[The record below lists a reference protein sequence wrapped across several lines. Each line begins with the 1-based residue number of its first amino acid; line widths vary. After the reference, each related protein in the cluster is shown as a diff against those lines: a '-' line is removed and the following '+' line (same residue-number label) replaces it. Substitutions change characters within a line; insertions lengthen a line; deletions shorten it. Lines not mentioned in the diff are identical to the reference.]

1 MKSISIST
9 NKGNRVTA
17 TVYEGEGEIVLIISS
32 ATGVKQGFYSTFSS
46 YLQTFGITVIT
57 FDYQGIGNSLNSP
70 IEKLSTRLSDWGMYD
85 LDAVIQFA
93 KSNYS
98 LAKIT
103 LLGHSIGGQLV
114 GFARSSY
121 LLDRI
126 ILVASQSGYWNH
138 WEGMDKLKMWIYWHV
153 FFPSLSSLFKY
164 FPSKS
169 LSRMENLPKQ
179 VAMQWSSWGRS
190 SQYFYSEFPKEGL
203 FFKSIESKIT
213 SISIDGDDLAPKP
226 GVDWLTKQFSNAKI
240 KRIHFRP
247 EDFGV
252 KDIGHFGM
260 FRNEFQ
266 DNIWKII
273 LAETLD

>member
-9 NKGNRVTA
+9 NKGYAISA
-17 TVYEGEGEIVLIISS
+17 TVFEGEGDLVLIISS
-32 ATGVKQGFYSTFSS
+32 ATGVKQGFYSSFSG
-46 YLQTFGITVIT
+46 YLQNFGVTVIT
-57 FDYQGIGNSLNSP
+57 FDYQGIGHSLNSP

-114 GFARSSY
+114 GFSRSSFQ
-121 LLDRI
+121 LDRI
-126 ILVASQSGYWNH
+126 ILVASQSGYWKH

-153 FFPSLSSLFKY
+153 IFPSLSSFFNY

-169 LSRMENLPKQ
+169 LSKMENLPKQ
-179 VAMQWSSWGRS
+179 VALQWSSWGRS
-190 SQYFYSEFPKEGL
+190 AHYFYSEFPEEGL

-213 SISIDGDDLAPKP
+213 SISIEGDDLAPKL
-226 GVDWLTKQFSNAKI
+226 GVEWLTSQFSNAKI
-240 KRIHFRP
+240 KRIHFEP
-247 EDFGV
+247 KDFGV
-252 KDIGHFGM
+252 KEIGHFGM

-266 DNIWKII
+266 DNFWKII
-273 LAETLD
+273 LAEALD